1 MTHINGSRTKGH
13 TTRPTTATSRR
24 NTGGGTFSRE
34 TINVRQNRP
43 SGAGLGLSRQERLRR
58 QNLASASERG
68 RTAGSP
74 LSTRLF
80 RTGRGTLSSI
90 ENAVDTGPTAQEI
103 ADAFFGGGGG
113 GGGRSQADEIAL
125 IREQARL
132 GSEESARD
140 RATAIQQAE
149 LNRAFEID
157 QDRKQQEEERRQ
169 QAASIQSERQRVYTD
184 LLGRDPVR
192 AILFAM
198 GIGPEADI
206 FSTQL
211 KSLGSTQTP
220 LAGAGQGR
228 LQTETALS
236 GLLGRSVQLG
246 TGGVTGLGSAEQ
258 AAQPFQSGGADIQKL
273 LTSAFGVGGTKGA
286 GISAEELIQR
296 ISAVTPTGT
305 LQQ

>member
-1 MTHINGSRTKGH
+1 MVLL
-13 TTRPTTATSRR
+13 
-24 NTGGGTFSRE
+24 GGGGRRSRGG
-34 TINVRQNRP
+34 R
-43 SGAGLGLSRQERLRR
+43 GLGRSRQERLRA
-58 QNLASASERG
+58 QNLASASARG
-68 RTAGSP
+68 RAAGSP
-74 LSTRLF
+74 ISTRLE
-80 RTGRGTLSSI
+80 RTGRGTLAAI
-90 ENAVDTGPTAQEI
+90 GFGGDAGTTAQEL
-103 ADAFFGGGGG
+103 ADAWLAAQGGG
-113 GGGRSQADEIAL
+113 GGGRTQVDEIAL
-125 IREQARL
+125 IREQSRLADEEAAR
-132 GSEESARD
+132 ARAADAEQREID
-140 RATAIQQAE
+140 RATAAQIE
-149 LNRAFEID
+149 
-157 QDRKQQEEERRQ
+157 QDRLEEDRRQ

-211 KSLGSTQTP
+211 KSLGATQTP
-220 LAGAGQGR
+220 LVGAGQGR

-246 TGGVTGLGSAEQ
+246 AGGVTGLGSAQQ
-258 AAQPFQSGGADIQKL
+258 AAGAFGRGGADIQKL

-296 ISAVTPTGT
+296 ISAVTPTGV

>member
-1 MTHINGSRTKGH
+1 MVSLDRILAQRRQKNKPVGRRIPRREERQRFKRA
-13 TTRPTTATSRR
+13 TTREISQRARR
-24 NTGGGTFSRE
+24 FD
-34 TINVRQNRP
+34 
-43 SGAGLGLSRQERLRR
+43 
-58 QNLASASERG
+58 
-68 RTAGSP
+68 
-74 LSTRLF
+74 
-80 RTGRGTLSSI
+80 TLPK
-90 ENAVDTGPTAQEI
+90 DTGPTAQEI
-103 ADAFFGGGGG
+103 ADAFFGAGGGGGG

-132 GSEESARD
+132 SDAEAARNRD
-140 RATAIQQAE
+140 ADTQARADADAQ
-149 LNRAFEID
+149 REID
-157 QDRKQQEEERRQ
+157 RVLEADIERKRVEENRRQ

-211 KSLGSTQTP
+211 KSLGATQTP
-220 LAGAGQGR
+220 LTGAGQGR

-236 GLLGRSVQLG
+236 GLRGRSVQLVAG
-246 TGGVTGLGSAEQ
+246 VVSNLGGAEQ
-258 AAQPFQSGGADIQKL
+258 AATAFQGGGADIQNL

-296 ISAVTPTGT
+296 ISAVTPTGV
-305 LQQ
+305 LQR

>member
-1 MTHINGSRTKGH
+1 M
-13 TTRPTTATSRR
+13 
-24 NTGGGTFSRE
+24 
-34 TINVRQNRP
+34 
-43 SGAGLGLSRQERLRR
+43 
-58 QNLASASERG
+58 G
-68 RTAGSP
+68 RAAGSP
-74 LSTRLF
+74 ISSRLE
-80 RTGRGTLSSI
+80 RTGRGTLTAI
-90 ENAVDTGPTAQEI
+90 GFGGGGGPTAEEI
-103 ADAFFGGGGG
+103 AAAYLSGGGG

-125 IREQARL
+125 IREQSRL
-132 GSEESARD
+132 GSEESARE
-140 RATAIQQAE
+140 RAAAEQQAE
-149 LNRAFEID
+149 LNRAFERAQEQKR
-157 QDRKQQEEERRQ
+157 QDEERRQ

-211 KSLGSTQTP
+211 KSLGATQTP

-246 TGGVTGLGSAEQ
+246 AGGVTGLGSAQ
-258 AAQPFQSGGADIQKL
+258 GAASAFQSGGADIQKL

-296 ISAVTPTGT
+296 ISAVTPTGV